1 MMFRP
6 SVALCLL
13 FAGCASE
20 AGRTT
25 PVPTDAPPSDGVVD
39 ASATSDAPTPPRDP
53 VGRWSCDLLAWN
65 EAAMRYDGSDRV
77 ERIPVTIL
85 RTAQGL
91 SWRIDALGPGSGSAT
106 IPLVAGEAGW
116 HLEGPLENPGG
127 AGLPLGRT
135 DRFDVSWRGDR
146 LLAETRG
153 TLSGSVVMTVR
164 FLFDCARAVIAP

>member
-25 PVPTDAPPSDGVVD
+25 PVPTDAPPSDAVVD

-65 EAAMRYDGSDRV
+65 EATMRYEGSDRV

-91 SWRIDALGPGSGSAT
+91 SWRIDSLGAGSGSAT